1 MKVDLYTKGILTI
14 IAACLVWLIAGGNGM
29 IPAVEAQDRTPTRV
43 ILVGWEDGD
52 EFVRRLPGVPES
64 LRKNRGLPLP
74 VQQQ

>member
-1 MKVDLYTKGILTI
+1 MKIDLYTKTMLTI
-14 IAACLVWLIAGGNGM
+14 VAARLVWMVVGGSGM
-29 IPAVEAQDRTPTRV
+29 ITAVSAQDRTPTRV